1 MSEPIRLFI
10 VTDDAAQACLAVMHC
25 HLSDCP
31 SFVRVLTSAA
41 DIRAVPDGARCIGQ
55 WFAWSDRSPTDA
67 QMAWEWRRDIGGIE
81 GVSLAFFDRVDEWNA
96 KRRAAEEKILAE
108 ALGEAADGPV
118 IPYSE
123 FANAQA
129 AARAVESETVAVLPK
144 QSRWH

>member
-1 MSEPIRLFI
+1 MEPVRLFI

-31 SFVRVLTSAA
+31 SFVRLLTDGAE
-41 DIRAVPDGARCIGQ
+41 IRAIPEGARCIGH
-55 WFAWSDRSPTDA
+55 WFAWSDRNPSAA
-67 QMAWEWRRDIGGIE
+67 QMAWEWRKDIGGIE
-81 GVSLAFFDRVDEWNA
+81 GVSLAFFERIDEWNA
-96 KRRAAEEKILAE
+96 KRRAAEARILAE

-129 AARAVESETVAVLPK
+129 AARAVESETVKPFPK
-144 QSRWH
+144 QQRWH

>member
-1 MSEPIRLFI
+1 MTEPVRLFI
-10 VTDDAAQACLAVMHC
+10 VTDDARHACLAVMHC

-31 SFVRVLTSAA
+31 SFVRVLTVAT
-41 DIRAVPDGARCIGQ
+41 DIRAIPEGARCIRQ
-55 WFAWSDRSPTDA
+55 WFAWSDRNPTDA

-81 GVSLAFFDRVDEWNA
+81 GVSLAFFERIDEWNA
-96 KRRAAEEKILAE
+96 KRRAAEVKILAE
-108 ALGEAADGPV
+108 ALGEAADGSV

-129 AARAVESETVAVLPK
+129 AARAVEGEKVAVFPK